1 MCLEGITQN
10 VHKTLLRTI
19 LKRKR
24 EKNGGGEK
32 QKHGYSFVMNP

>member
-24 EKNGGGEK
+24 EKNGGGRGAETK
-32 QKHGYSFVMNP
+32 TWL